1 MAHDTTSQ
9 TFTEEPATPDV
20 LAARDERAP
29 SPQAPIQLG
38 LIASTSLSAEEI
50 ARLAAELA
58 GRLSQRYPSVRW
70 EVLPVRDRLVTPPVK
85 LTELVDAARAR
96 LLEEDWDLAVLVT
109 DLPLRLGHRPL
120 LTHSSP
126 THGVALV
133 SLPAL
138 GSRRVTERLLES
150 IVHAV
155 GVLVGDAPL
164 DASQDRRGR
173 VRRRLAELA
182 THTDESGAEGVAFLA
197 RVITGNI
204 RLLLG
209 MIRANKPLRLVGRL
223 TRALVGAIAAG
234 TFALVSD
241 DLWRMAASLDVLN
254 LAILSAGAIAIAIV
268 TMISAHRLWEHAE
281 DPRVREQVTLFNL
294 VTLIT
299 VTFGVVSLYAVIL
312 VVTLSLAAVMIE
324 PSLFESAVGHPVEAS
339 EYLRLAW
346 LASTLATVGGA
357 LGGVLESDETVHE
370 AAYAYRAEDEAGL
383 SPE

>member
-1 MAHDTTSQ
+1 MADDTTSQ
-9 TFTEEPATPDV
+9 AFTEEAATHDVPAV
-20 LAARDERAP
+20 RDERAH
-29 SPQAPIQLG
+29 SRQGSVQLG
-38 LIASTSLSAEEI
+38 LIATTSLSAEAV

-58 GRLSQRYPSVRW
+58 ARLSQRYPGVRW

-85 LTELVDAARAR
+85 VTELVDAARGR
-96 LLEEDWDLAVLVT
+96 LLEEDWDLAVFVT

-138 GSRRVTERLLES
+138 GARRVSERLLDS

-164 DASQDRRGR
+164 GGLQDRRER
-173 VRRRLAELA
+173 VRRRLVELA
-182 THTDESGAEGVAFLA
+182 TDTDDTGAEGVAFLA
-197 RVITGNI
+197 RVVTGNV

-209 MIRANKPLRLVGRL
+209 MIRANQPWRLVGRL
-223 TRALVGAIAAG
+223 SRALLGALAAG
-234 TFALVSD
+234 SFALVSND
-241 DLWRMAASLDVLN
+241 VWRMAASLDALR
-254 LAILSAGAIAIAIV
+254 LSILSAGSIAIAVV
-268 TMISAHRLWEHAE
+268 TMISAHRLWERAE
-281 DPRVREQVTLFNL
+281 DPRVREQVALFNL

-299 VTFGVVSLYAVIL
+299 VIFGIASLYAVIL
-312 VVTLSLAAVMIE
+312 VVTLGVAAIMIE
-324 PSLFESAVGHPVEAS
+324 PSLFHSAVGHPVDVS

-346 LASTLATVGGA
+346 LASSLATVGGA
-357 LGGVLESDETVHE
+357 LGGVLESDETVRE

-383 SPE
+383 IPE